1 MDHRGKNPYV
11 IGRHEPDPTAIQRWW
26 GGEEHRRFIA
36 DVDIHRCPRCTF
48 GPYNEIME
56 RVIESDAMCMNFP

>member
-1 MDHRGKNPYV
+1 MGTNAGTGATRV
-11 IGRHEPDPTAIQRWW
+11 S
-26 GGEEHRRFIA
+26 EEHRRFIA